1 MFVFCPGCSTIYA
14 VQAAHLQT
22 AGGQVRCRECQLVY
36 NAVDYLFEDLSAV
49 QAALNKSA
57 PASDA
62 AGTGA
67 IQTTHATDTDV
78 PAGAE
83 TDDAGR
89 EDRDGQGDPVE
100 AVPLIQP
107 VTRSGWQTRGLSWKD
122 VVSGAGIGLL
132 LMSLGVQ
139 WVFFNRA
146 GLAGDP
152 GWRPTL
158 ERFCNV
164 VHCDLPLRV
173 DLSKIEII
181 NRDVRQHPIAEQALL
196 INAAFRN
203 NAGFTQPFPVFEI
216 SFTDPSGSPIAMR
229 RFGPDEYL
237 AEDADLGEGM
247 LSDVPIHVVL
257 EVLDPGDRAVSFQ
270 IGFL

>member
-1 MFVFCPGCSTIYA
+1 MFTFCPGCLSVFNIT
-14 VQAAHLQT
+14 VAHLNK

-49 QAALNKSA
+49 QAALNK
-57 PASDA
+57 
-62 AGTGA
+62 
-67 IQTTHATDTDV
+67 DTS
-78 PAGAE
+78 GS
-83 TDDAGR
+83 DDAGT
-89 EDRDGQGDPVE
+89 EVIQTNHETESALHAGTEVDNADMDDWSNPVE
-100 AVPLIQP
+100 AIPLIQP
-107 VTRSGWQTRGLSWKD
+107 VTSGGWQNRVISWKD

-132 LMSLGVQ
+132 LMLLGVQ

-146 GLAGDP
+146 ELAGDP

-158 ERFCNV
+158 ERFCTL

-181 NRDVRQHPIAEQALL
+181 NRDVRQHPTAEQALL

-229 RFGPDEYL
+229 RFSPAEYL
-237 AEDADLGEGM
+237 AEDADSGSGIA
-247 LSDVPIHVVL
+247 SDVPVHVVL
-257 EVLDPGDRAVSFQ
+257 EVLDPGDRAISFQ